1 MCRKTDFEGL
11 LFLLNW
17 EKYSKERLVE
27 QQKENEV
34 KIPRERK
41 DKLTVVLKRSVEE
54 RKSDERR
61 FSRWKEDEV

>member
-1 MCRKTDFEGL
+1 MCRKIDKGL

-17 EKYSKERLVE
+17 EKCSKGRLVE

-34 KIPRERK
+34 KISRERK
-41 DKLTVVLKRSVEE
+41 DKLTVVLKRSVKE